1 MPLLDHFRGALSDKR
16 HWESFHGAW
25 AYEMMGH
32 LNQQIL
38 PKDYF
43 AEAQVSLGTEVEIDL
58 ATFEESS
65 ETVPGAGNGAGG
77 VALQT
82 WAPPATALVM
92 PALFPDDI
100 EVRIFRAQG
109 GAMLVGAVELVS
121 PGNKDRPEARR
132 AFVAKC
138 ASYLH
143 RGIGLVILDVVTTR
157 QANMHDELIQFLGH
171 AEAFAFPV
179 ESLLYTTAY
188 RPRRREKTDQI
199 EVWPF
204 ALAIGQALPIVP
216 LALRGGPTFPLN
228 LESTYTEARN
238 RSRI

>member
-1 MPLLDHFRGALSDKR
+1 MPLLDHFRGELSDKR
-16 HWESFHGAW
+16 HWESFDGAW
-25 AYEMMGH
+25 AYEMMRH
-32 LNQQIL
+32 LNRQIL
-38 PKDYF
+38 PREYF
-43 AEAQVSLGTEVEIDL
+43 AEAQVSLGTEIEIDL
-58 ATFEESS
+58 ATFEESTGIVA
-65 ETVPGAGNGAGG
+65 EAGNGAGG

-100 EVRIFRAQG
+100 EVRIFRERG

-143 RGIGLVILDVVTTR
+143 RGIGLVILDVVTSR
-157 QANMHDELIQFLGH
+157 HANMHGELIQFLGH
-171 AEAFAFPV
+171 SEAFAFPR

-188 RPRRREKTDQI
+188 RPCRRKDTDQI
-199 EVWPF
+199 DIWPF
-204 ALAIGQALPIVP
+204 PLAVGQVLPTVP
-216 LALRGGPTFPLN
+216 LPLRGGPTFPLD
-228 LESTYTEARN
+228 LETTYVEARGG
-238 RSRI
+238 SRL